1 MVIEPSKNPVLNPIE
16 RYQTA
21 GLPMGGSITRHG
33 GAREIVTKMNVKI
46 FLKSKI

>member
-16 RYQTA
+16 RYQTV
-21 GLPMGGSITRHG
+21 GLPMGGSITKHG
-33 GAREIVTKMNVKI
+33 GAREIVTKMNIKI